1 MKILALDSSGL
12 VASVAVVVDDITVA
26 EYTMNHKKTHSQTLL
41 PMLDEIKEM
50 TELDLHTIDAIA
62 VAAGPGSFTGL
73 RIGSATAKGLG
84 LALDIP
90 IIPVPTVDS
99 LAYNLY
105 GSDKIICPLMD
116 ARRSQV
122 YTGLYEFIDND
133 LKIIESQQVTGIT
146 DIVDRINNVCSFLK
160 QDVIFLGDGVD
171 VYKEQIADIIK
182 VGYSFAPACCNR
194 QRAACV
200 ATLGEKL
207 YQKGIYESAADHA
220 PNYLRLSQA
229 ERERAQTKTDYR
241 IRPMERRDLE
251 EVTELEASCFSM
263 PWKYNDFW
271 ETLTNP
277 DRFYFVAVSNDT
289 MEKVLGG
296 IMLTNVSGEGEISN
310 VAVLE
315 PYRHHKVATS
325 LLSQIIEFGKS
336 NCNITAFTLE
346 VRSQNTHAIRLYEK
360 AGFVSE
366 GIRPG
371 FYDQPKDD
379 AVIMWL
385 R

>member
-1 MKILALDSSGL
+1 
-12 VASVAVVVDDITVA
+12 
-26 EYTMNHKKTHSQTLL
+26 
-41 PMLDEIKEM
+41 
-50 TELDLHTIDAIA
+50 
-62 VAAGPGSFTGL
+62 
-73 RIGSATAKGLG
+73 
-84 LALDIP
+84 
-90 IIPVPTVDS
+90 
-99 LAYNLY
+99 
-105 GSDKIICPLMD
+105 
-116 ARRSQV
+116 
-122 YTGLYEFIDND
+122 
-133 LKIIESQQVTGIT
+133 
-146 DIVDRINNVCSFLK
+146 
-160 QDVIFLGDGVD
+160 
-171 VYKEQIADIIK
+171 
-182 VGYSFAPACCNR
+182 
-194 QRAACV
+194 
-200 ATLGEKL
+200 
-207 YQKGIYESAADHA
+207 
-220 PNYLRLSQA
+220 
-229 ERERAQTKTDYR
+229 
-241 IRPMERRDLE
+241 MERRDLE